1 MRESVAMHWHVM
13 LSASQSDAR
22 HRDAMTSL
30 VRVFPPIV
38 PRQRWGIHEWK
49 RPTCKQL
56 FRRSS
61 RAPTSLSPFRD
72 RQSKS
77 DLKFVN
83 DQLVSIDLTIRCT
96 KDTRNG
102 TDPVPLCDQLNLRN
116 ASSTGWH
123 TDRRSFL
130 RIWQLFHRELY
141 PLYRN
146 YTRSVMRSSRR
157 KRGK

>member
-1 MRESVAMHWHVM
+1 MHWHVM

-130 RIWQLFHRELY
+130 RIWQLFYRELY